1 MALTVSNEGNES
13 TFEILDEG
21 THAAVCTWIVDI
33 GPQEVEWQGEKK
45 IQNKVKLRFEV
56 PAERVK
62 WTDKD
67 GADHEGPKVIWA
79 TYTSSLAEKAKLRA
93 HLESW
98 RGRAFTDEELMG
110 FDLKNVLG
118 KPCMLSVI
126 HRQAN
131 GKTYANITGI
141 SKLMKGLA
149 VSAEGETFAFDFDNH
164 TATDLA
170 KLPEWLQKIVRAGQE
185 LQAARTAHKPA
196 PAVEDDFVDS
206 DIPF

>member
-1 MALTVSNEGNES
+1 MALTISNEGGES
-13 TFEILDEG
+13 SFEILDEG

-56 PAERVK
+56 PEERAS
-62 WTDKD
+62 WTDRE
-67 GADHEGPKVIWA
+67 GVDHEGPKVIWA
-79 TYTSSLAEKAKLRA
+79 TYTASLGDKAKLRA

-98 RGRAFTDEELMG
+98 RGKTFTEEELAG

-118 KPCMLSVI
+118 APCMISVV

-141 SKLMKGLA
+141 SKLMKGMT
-149 VSAEGETFAFDFDNH
+149 VTPEGDLFSFDFDDH
-164 TATDLA
+164 LESELA
-170 KLPEWLQKIVRAGQE
+170 KLPEWLQKAVEKGKEVQAG
-185 LQAARTAHKPA
+185 LQKKPA
-196 PAVEDDFVDS
+196 PKQPQEDFRDS